1 MKSNNKRKDEINE
14 KCENGVRWEKTLA
27 WNERART
34 ESSWTIVATCWR
46 HGTFVSKDFSTI
58 SSSNLTRQNFQ
69 FFLKKIKSIHQIN
82 EFSAGNEWAAVTFV
96 RNCQVVKFKTWNRL
110 MFQRGNKITQ
120 TGPNSSAMNFDEQM
134 PETTGAAKRFKSL
147 LLAHRFASE
156 IFFFKKLPLYGPQII
171 AVRWEMTNQQ
181 NRNFFFVQPPC
192 ARVYFLIAGLGQL
205 FCHWSNFS
213 FGFVVSTQMSIIG

>member
-34 ESSWTIVATCWR
+34 ESSWTIVVTCWR

-69 FFLKKIKSIHQIN
+69 IFLKKIKSIHQIN

-156 IFFFKKLPLYGPQII
+156 IFFKKMASLWSTDNCRP
-171 AVRWEMTNQQ
+171 VRNDQPTEQE
-181 NRNFFFVQPPC
+181 FFFSFSH
-192 ARVYFLIAGLGQL
+192 RVRAFI
-205 FCHWSNFS
+205 S
-213 FGFVVSTQMSIIG
+213 